1 MIGILIQ
8 LVISWLLLWLLEKKN
23 LAVLGLKPTKDRT
36 IDFAFGILAAATCC
50 LIYYLTTAFL
60 SDNSWQ
66 FNSGFSFE
74 KFVDSFWWVFKS
86 VAFEELIFRGAVF
99 YILIQRT
106 GVKIA
111 CLISS
116 VAFGVYHWF
125 SFGVLGNP
133 ISMIYVFVLTGIWGL
148 MYAVSFSK
156 TKSLY
161 LPFALHLGWNLFN
174 IIVFS
179 QGPLGSQ
186 LLLASDNGQKVEE
199 IFSVVLLL
207 FQVFALP
214 IIVYLY
220 LKAKAK
226 KANQIVLMD

>member
-8 LVISWLLLWLLEKKN
+8 LAVSWLLLWLLEKKN
-23 LAVLGLKPTKDRT
+23 LSVLGFKPTKGRT
-36 IDFAFGILAAATCC
+36 IDFAFGLLAAPACC
-50 LIYYLTTAFL
+50 IIYYLSTAFL
-60 SDNSWQ
+60 SNNSWQ
-66 FNSGFSFE
+66 YNSGFTYE
-74 KFVDSFWWVFKS
+74 KLGGSIWWVFKS
-86 VAFEELIFRGAVF
+86 VVFEELIFRGAVF

-116 VAFGVYHWF
+116 VSFGIYHWF

-133 ISMIYVFVLTGIWGL
+133 IPMIYVFVLTGIWGL
-148 MYAVSFSK
+148 MYAVSYIK

-161 LPFALHLGWNLFN
+161 LPFALHLGWNLVN

-179 QGPLGSQ
+179 QGPLASQ
-186 LLLASDNGQKVEE
+186 LLLASDNGQKVEG

-220 LKAKAK
+220 LKAKVK
-226 KANQIVLMD
+226 KVNEILPVD